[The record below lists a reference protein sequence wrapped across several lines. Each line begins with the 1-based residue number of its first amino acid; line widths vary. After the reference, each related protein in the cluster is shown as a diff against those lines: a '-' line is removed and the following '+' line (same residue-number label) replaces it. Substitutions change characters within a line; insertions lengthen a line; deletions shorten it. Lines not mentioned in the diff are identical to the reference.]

1 MENLLTG
8 FKKVHQLF
16 MLLIATSVLYTI
28 LNGHYTISLLHIL
41 GYSEV
46 TFLVYQGLWLGMLI
60 VYMVFLWE
68 LRHFQF
74 IKFGLLPFAVISFIA
89 LTGMLFFGKNISD
102 QEGIWFHVLF
112 YAIAFPFHGHA
123 LWVHTYRKQATTFR
137 YVLWGLIFLCGLA
150 TFIGFFDFW
159 FNTTLYW
166 GLLNFA
172 VGISVFS
179 LVLINTV
186 LLLSLSILYVRHKV
200 RTAQ

>member
-1 MENLLTG
+1 MENLSTG

-16 MLLIATSVLYTI
+16 MLLIATSVLYTL

-74 IKFGLLPFAVISFIA
+74 IKYGLLPFAVIAFVA

-123 LWVHTYRKQATTFR
+123 LWVHTCRKQATTFR
-137 YVLWGLIFLCGLA
+137 YVLWGLIFLSGLA

-179 LVLINTV
+179 LLLINTV